1 MGAVGGPENLARNA
15 REGQNRRERE
25 RERQR
30 ERDERDE
37 KIRSKKK

>member
-25 RERQR
+25 RETETER
-30 ERDERDE
+30 ERETRE
-37 KIRSKKK
+37 TRK